1 MAQWVKN
8 PTAVAQVI
16 VEAQVLSPPRAVGVR
31 GCVWLEWDGFKT
43 PEDLSVSGGPSHTIS
58 NMEMCPDSTLN

>member
-31 GCVWLEWDGFKT
+31 GCV
-43 PEDLSVSGGPSHTIS
+43 
-58 NMEMCPDSTLN
+58 